1 MRIERLRVQNFR
13 NLADIGLRL
22 DPGSVIVGEN
32 RSGKSNLIHALR
44 LVLDTSLSIADRQL
58 DRDDFWDG
66 LSDGSEDWD
75 PLAAGHVIEVSIDIV
90 GFAENPRVLAAL
102 ADALLAENPPRA
114 RLTYRFGPVDMGD
127 DAIPIASRYQGRV
140 YGGDSYTRDISTSV
154 RRQLHFHL
162 LPALRDVESE
172 IARWRGSPLRDLLE
186 RAAREVSED
195 DLAGVRDAMRS
206 TNDRLNDLEQIRDLS
221 GRIST
226 RLAEMVGPY
235 QAVDTDLAVAPDD
248 PMRLIRSM
256 RIFVD
261 GPVRRRLSSA
271 SLGTLNIIYLAL
283 LDLGLQDRLLDQ
295 TIAHTVVAIEEP
307 EAHLHPHLQRVIFRQ
322 VLTEANDER
331 TVTVTTQ
338 SPHIVSVTDPRKL
351 IMLRS
356 VDGQTRA
363 NAAAAAELAVGEWN
377 DIARYLDAT
386 RAEIVFAR
394 KVLLV
399 EGFAEQV
406 LVPIMA
412 AQMGMNLDKLGI
424 SVCAIHGTHFG
435 SYVQFCAALSIP
447 WAVLTDGDPDS
458 DGASQGDKR
467 AAELIASLGLDG
479 TPQAHGCFVGQT
491 TFEYDLVTSE
501 PLNVAAAFD
510 ALSELSAAPSKAVI
524 MAWGDQVPDQDAFLR
539 AIKNAGGKGR
549 YAQRLAESTIHP
561 PRYVAEALRHL
572 AEN

>member
-1 MRIERLRVQNFR
+1 MRIERLRVRNFR
-13 NLADIGLRL
+13 NLADIDLRL

-58 DRDDFWDG
+58 DRDDYWDG

-75 PLAAGHVIEVSIDIV
+75 PLAAGDVIEVSIDIV

-102 ADALLAENPPRA
+102 ADALLAEDPPRA

-140 YGGDSYTRDISTSV
+140 YGGDSYTRDISTSL

-195 DLAGVRDAMRS
+195 DLTGVRDAMRS
-206 TNDRLNDLEQIRDLS
+206 TNERVNDLEQIRDLS

-226 RLAEMVGPY
+226 RLTEMVGPY

-256 RIFVD
+256 RIFFD
-261 GPVRRRLSSA
+261 GPIRRRLSSA

-331 TVTVTTQ
+331 TVIVTTQ

-356 VDGQTRA
+356 VGGQTRA
-363 NAAAAAELAVGEWN
+363 NAAAAAELAAGEWN

-447 WAVLTDGDPDS
+447 WAVLTDGDPDA
-458 DGASQGDKR
+458 DGVSQGDKR
-467 AAELIASLGLDG
+467 AAELIASLGLAG
-479 TPQAHGCFVGQT
+479 TPQSHGCFVGQT

-510 ALSELSAAPSKAVI
+510 ALSELSAEPSKTVI
-524 MAWGDQVPDQDAFLR
+524 MAWDDQVPDQDAFLR

-549 YAQRLAESTIHP
+549 YAQRLAESTIQP
-561 PRYVAEALRHL
+561 PRYVAEALRYL

>member
-1 MRIERLRVQNFR
+1 MRIQRLRVRNFR
-13 NLADIGLRL
+13 NLADIDLQL

-66 LSDGSEDWD
+66 LNDGSEDWD
-75 PLAAGHVIEVSIDIV
+75 PLADGHVIEVAIDIV
-90 GFAENPRVLAAL
+90 GFADNPRVLAAL
-102 ADALLAENPPRA
+102 ADALLAEDPPRA
-114 RLTYRFGPVDMGD
+114 RMTYRFGPVDMGD
-127 DAIPIASRYQGRV
+127 DAIPVASRYQGRV
-140 YGGDSYTRDISTSV
+140 YGGDNYTRDISTSV

-172 IARWRGSPLRDLLE
+172 IARWRGSPLRELLE
-186 RAAREVSED
+186 RVAREVPEV
-195 DLAGVRDAMRS
+195 DLTRVREAMRS
-206 TNDRLNDLEQIRDLS
+206 TNDRVNDLDQIRDLS
-221 GRIST
+221 GRITT
-226 RLAEMVGPY
+226 RVTEMVGPY
-235 QAVDTDLAVAPDD
+235 QSVDTDLAVAPDD

-283 LDLGLQDRLLDQ
+283 LDLGLQDRLFEQ
-295 TIAHTVVAIEEP
+295 TIAHTLVAIEEP

-322 VLTEANDER
+322 VLAEANDER

-338 SPHIVSVTDPRKL
+338 SPHIVSVTEPRKL

-356 VDGQTRA
+356 VDGQTKA
-363 NAAAAAELAVGEWN
+363 SAAAGAELNSSEWN

-412 AQMGMNLDKLGI
+412 AQLGMNLDKLGI

-447 WAVLTDGDPDS
+447 WAVLTDA
-458 DGASQGDKR
+458 DGTSQGDKR
-467 AAELIASLGLDG
+467 AGQLIAALGLAG
-479 TPQAHGCFVGQT
+479 TPASHGCFVGQT

-510 ALSELSAAPSKAVI
+510 ALSELVTSRGV
-524 MAWGDQVPDQDAFLR
+524 V
-539 AIKNAGGKGR
+539 
-549 YAQRLAESTIHP
+549 
-561 PRYVAEALRHL
+561 
-572 AEN
+572 